1 MGFTVARAEM
11 YWPPITDS
19 PTGVTHPGRWVWA
32 ELLTRDVGIAAE
44 FYGKVFGWT
53 FETYGTDD
61 DLRTYTLV
69 LADGVPIGGMVF
81 ANPRDRSVKPDARW
95 VGLVSVPDVEA
106 VAGRVASGG
115 GKVVMPARV
124 LGQRGTAAL
133 FTDPEGAIFGAITSA
148 TGDPEDYLGEMNQWL
163 WMELWADDVARVAEF
178 YKASIGYEVV
188 GGAVPSES
196 TGVQTGVHLV
206 SGGLA
211 RAGILAKPAKVQ
223 TAWLPYVRV
232 QSVADAVARARAG
245 GGRIVL
251 EPTRAHGTNVAL
263 IQDPTGAPVAVAEW
277 TPKDR
282 AQP

>member
-1 MGFTVARAEM
+1 M
-11 YWPPITDS
+11 YWPPITDT
-19 PTGVTHPGRWVWA
+19 PTGATHPGKWVWA
-32 ELLTRDVGIAAE
+32 ELLTRDVGTAAD

-53 FETYGTDD
+53 FETYGTKD

-81 ANPRDRSVKPDARW
+81 ANPRDRSVKTDARW

-106 VAGRVASGG
+106 VAGRVTSGG

-163 WMELWADDVARVAEF
+163 WMELWADDVARMAGF
-178 YKASIGYEVV
+178 YKASFGYEVV

-232 QSVADAVARARAG
+232 QSVADTVARARAA

-251 EPTRAHGTNVAL
+251 ERTRAHGTNVAI
-263 IQDPTGAPVAVAEW
+263 IQDPIGAPVAVAEW
-277 TPKDR
+277 TPKDK